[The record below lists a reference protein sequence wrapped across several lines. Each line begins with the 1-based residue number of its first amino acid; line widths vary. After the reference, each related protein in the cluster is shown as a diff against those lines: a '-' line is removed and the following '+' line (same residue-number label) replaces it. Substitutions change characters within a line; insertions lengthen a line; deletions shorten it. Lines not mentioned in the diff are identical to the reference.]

1 MNTVRLESL
10 LQLQA
15 MIQKDRIRQEFA
27 SFYQLL
33 IEEERTVLDNI
44 EMVIAYINFVNKF
57 TGVILV
63 H

>member
-1 MNTVRLESL
+1 
-10 LQLQA
+10 

-57 TGVILV
+57 TGVILL